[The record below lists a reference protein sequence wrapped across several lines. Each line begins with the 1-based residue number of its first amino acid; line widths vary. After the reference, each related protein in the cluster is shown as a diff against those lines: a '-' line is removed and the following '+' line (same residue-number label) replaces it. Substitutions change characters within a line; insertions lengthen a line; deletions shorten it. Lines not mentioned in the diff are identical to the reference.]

1 MERTFEMPQSFE
13 SVKNRLLTEFP
24 KEKIEGIDTRR
35 VEDFILQQGLEIKPF
50 IVFDR
55 KDLQKVRK
63 IVGETGL
70 LRSVFSNGECGLYS
84 PEMDMVL
91 VVRDK
96 DVEESSGAIYTEG
109 LLTHELAHA
118 SSMYQ
123 GYVTADQKGF
133 YTPRVGFCLP
143 QNEMPWGLLLEEGW
157 ADMNRAN
164 YFKEHASVEDK
175 RKLENSLQFGDLDME
190 DTVPS
195 SHPSKSNEMIP
206 LPIKYLYITADGRPT
221 TKSSA
226 YGGYALELLCKKDP
240 SIKPLL
246 IEARSSV
253 EGLRKLARA
262 VDKIIPGLYKSLSV
276 GDYTE
281 ASFFEK
287 LTYVIENVAGGTE
300 NAIKASNSL
309 RNRWDNLLQK

>member
-13 SVKNRLLTEFP
+13 LVRNRLLAEFP
-24 KEKIEGIDTRR
+24 KEKIEGIDTNR
-35 VEDFILQQGLEIKPF
+35 VENFIHQQGLETKPF

-55 KDLQKVRK
+55 KDLQKVKK

-84 PEMDMVL
+84 PEMDMAL
-91 VVRDK
+91 VARDR
-96 DVEESSGAIYTEG
+96 DTEESSGAIYTEG

-123 GYVTADQKGF
+123 GYVTPDQKGF

-143 QNEMPWGLLLEEGW
+143 QNEIPWGWLLEEGW

-164 YFKEHASVEDK
+164 YFAEHASDEEK
-175 RKLENSLQFGDLDME
+175 KKLENVLQFGNIDME

-195 SHPSKSNEMIP
+195 SHPLNNNEAIP

-253 EGLRKLARA
+253 EGLRKVAQA
-262 VDKIIPGLYKSLSV
+262 IDKIVPGLYKSLSV

-287 LTYVIENVAGGTE
+287 LAYVIENVAGGTR
-300 NAIKASNSL
+300 NAIKASDSL
-309 RNRWDNLLQK
+309 RSSWDNILQ

>member
-1 MERTFEMPQSFE
+1 MPQSFE
-13 SVKNRLLTEFP
+13 LVKNRLLVEFP
-24 KEKIEGIDTRR
+24 KEEIEGIDTKR
-35 VEDFILQQGLEIKPF
+35 VEDFILRQGLEIKPF

-63 IVGETGL
+63 IVGGTGL

-109 LLTHELAHA
+109 LLAHELAHA

-133 YTPRVGFCLP
+133 YTPRVGFCLL
-143 QNEMPWGLLLEEGW
+143 QNEVPWGLLLEEGW

-164 YFKEHASVEDK
+164 YFAEHASDEEK
-175 RKLENSLQFGDLDME
+175 KKLENVLGFGNVDME

-195 SHPSKSNEMIP
+195 SDPMNNNEIIP

-240 SIKPLL
+240 SIKSLL
-246 IEARSSV
+246 LEARSSV
-253 EGLRKLARA
+253 EGLRKLAQTI
-262 VDKIIPGLYKSLSV
+262 DKISPGLYKSLSV

-287 LTYVIENVAGGTE
+287 LAYVIENVAGGTQ

-309 RNRWDNLLQK
+309 KNRWDSLLQK